1 MKLARFLLVLF
12 WCWPLTVSGQES
24 AISGVWE
31 LHSEDGFGSVSL
43 RLQTSADGSLSLKA
57 AGRAGPEL
65 LDLVGDELAFLP
77 DSLVA
82 AVDGAGTWRADGD
95 SLRISWSQLD
105 IAVNGVPLSRF
116 IDALVADLADSL
128 ADDFQLEEEVLE
140 AFRESVASMLLG
152 QLSGLLLLDD
162 SVAARFSVEED
173 RLTLTTSDGSVTLYR
188 AGGDSAVRE
197 LSWGYVKS
205 AR

>member
-1 MKLARFLLVLF
+1 M
-12 WCWPLTVSGQES
+12 
-24 AISGVWE
+24 
-31 LHSEDGFGSVSL
+31 
-43 RLQTSADGSLSLKA
+43 
-57 AGRAGPEL
+57 
-65 LDLVGDELAFLP
+65 
-77 DSLVA
+77 
-82 AVDGAGTWRADGD
+82 
-95 SLRISWSQLD
+95 
-105 IAVNGVPLSRF
+105 
-116 IDALVADLADSL
+116 
-128 ADDFQLEEEVLE
+128 LE

-173 RLTLTTSDGSVTLYR
+173 RLTLTTSDDSVTLYR

>member
-1 MKLARFLLVLF
+1 MLAADCLGAGIGNLRCVGAAFRGWLRV
-12 WCWPLTVSGQES
+12 
-24 AISGVWE
+24 
-31 LHSEDGFGSVSL
+31 GFAAP
-43 RLQTSADGSLSLKA
+43 ADFGRA

-105 IAVNGVPLSRF
+105 IAVNGVPLTRF
-116 IDALVADLADSL
+116 LDALAADLADAL
-128 ADDFQLEEEVLE
+128 DDDFQLEEEELE

-173 RLTLTTSDGSVTLYR
+173 RLTLTTSDGSVSLYR
-188 AGGDSAVRE
+188 SGGDSAVRE

>member
-105 IAVNGVPLSRF
+105 IAVNGVPLTAFPRRPRRRSRGRPGMMIF
-116 IDALVADLADSL
+116 SW
-128 ADDFQLEEEVLE
+128 
-140 AFRESVASMLLG
+140 RKRSSKR
-152 QLSGLLLLDD
+152 SG
-162 SVAARFSVEED
+162 SR
-173 RLTLTTSDGSVTLYR
+173 
-188 AGGDSAVRE
+188 
-197 LSWGYVKS
+197 
-205 AR
+205 